1 MSTDGPRF
9 GDSRGESVIP
19 HETLPISVYPRPS
32 AVLFSRLGLRFRRAA
47 AGLALLAAWLAPVRS
62 QGPPLPVY
70 DGDAIHHPAVGRQ
83 GMVVSQDAHA
93 TRVGHEVLLAGGNA
107 FDAAVAVGFALAVTL
122 PQAGNL
128 GGGGFFLAHL
138 AEPDQT
144 VAYDFREV
152 APALV
157 TPDLFL
163 DASGAP
169 SPEKTPATWLGV
181 GVPGSVAGLLEVL
194 NAHGTWPCERTIA
207 PAVRLARDGFEVGE
221 DLAASLAYYQGLLCE
236 DDAAAAAVPLGEDG
250 RAPLPG
256 ERLVQADLATTLERV
271 AESGRDGFY
280 RGPTA
285 EAIVAAME
293 ANGGLVRHGDLQGY
307 RVVVREPLEVT
318 YRGFQVRTMPPPSA
332 GGVIVAQVLN
342 GLESFD
348 LAAMGAGSAAA
359 VHTLAELEKRAFA
372 DRGAYLG
379 DPGFVEAAWEEIVS
393 KPYAAARAATIDP
406 ERATPA
412 DTVAAGALRE
422 EGRETTHFS
431 VVDRWGNAAA
441 CTYTLNHS
449 YGCRKMAP
457 GTGVLLNNELDDF
470 VAAPGV
476 ADSFG
481 MVAGDKNLPAP
492 GKRPLSSMCTTVV
505 LRNGAVTLVTGS
517 PGGSHIPSA
526 VLQVITNVIDF
537 GMNAAE
543 ATATPRAHHQWQPD
557 ELRLER
563 GFSPDT
569 IAKLRA
575 AGHRVT
581 VRSAIG
587 STQTVHVVDSI
598 AYGAADPRR
607 RGALALGVD
616 DP

>member
-1 MSTDGPRF
+1 MQRF
-9 GDSRGESVIP
+9 TIGFVFLLASP
-19 HETLPISVYPRPS
+19 APAWPQAAPLPI
-32 AVLFSRLGLRFRRAA
+32 
-47 AGLALLAAWLAPVRS
+47 
-62 QGPPLPVY
+62 Y
-70 DGDAIHHPAVGRQ
+70 DSDAIHHLVVGRH

-93 TRVGHEVLLAGGNA
+93 TRVGHGVLVSGGNA

-122 PQAGNL
+122 PRAGNL
-128 GGGGFFLAHL
+128 GGGGFLLAHL
-138 AEPDQT
+138 AESGET

-163 DASGAP
+163 DDSGAP
-169 SPEKTPATWLGV
+169 SPEKTPGTWFGV

-194 NAHGTWPCERTIA
+194 DAHGTWAREKAIA
-207 PAVRLARDGFEVGE
+207 PAVRLAREGIEVGE
-221 DLAASLAYYQGLLCE
+221 DLAASLAYYQGLLGE
-236 DDAAAAAVPLGEDG
+236 DAAAAAVFLGQDG
-250 RAPLPG
+250 QAPLPG
-256 ERLVQADLATTLERV
+256 ERLVQPDLAATLERV

-280 RGPTA
+280 RGPVA
-285 EAIVAAME
+285 DAIVAAME
-293 ANGGLVRHGDLQGY
+293 ANGGLVRHSDLRAY
-307 RVVVREPLEVT
+307 RVVVRDPLEVK
-318 YRGFQVRTMPPPSA
+318 YRGYLVRTMPPPSA

-342 GLESFD
+342 GLETFD

-372 DRGAYLG
+372 DRGAHLG
-379 DPGFVEAAWEEIVS
+379 DPAFVESRWEELVS
-393 KPYAAARAATIDP
+393 KPYAAARAATVDP

-412 DTVAAGALRE
+412 GAVRPGDLPG

-449 YGCRKMAP
+449 YGARKMAP
-457 GTGVLLNNELDDF
+457 GTGVLLNNELDDYV
-470 VAAPGV
+470 VAAGM

-492 GKRPLSSMCTTVV
+492 GKRPLSSMCPTVV
-505 LRNGAVTLVTGS
+505 LRDGAVTVVTGS

-526 VLQVITNVIDF
+526 VLQVITNIIDF
-537 GMNAAE
+537 GMNSAE
-543 ATATPRAHHQWQPD
+543 ATAAPRAHHQWQPD

-575 AGHRVT
+575 IGHQVAL
-581 VRSAIG
+581 RSAIG
-587 STQTVHVVDSI
+587 STQTVHVVEGI

-607 RGALALGVD
+607 RGALALGVEGQ
-616 DP
+616 